1 MWFNPITIW
10 LLKSP
15 LHGLISKGVMLVT
28 VTGRKS
34 GKTISTPTNYL
45 RDGDTLW
52 VISWQ
57 ERKWWR
63 NLRGGAKVR
72 VLLAGQSM
80 EGCGQVIEEEK
91 AVAQSLFNYYR
102 RVPQIARY
110 VQIGLDATGLP
121 ISADCERAAQ
131 KLLMV
136 RVDLK

>member
-1 MWFNPITIW
+1 M
-10 LLKSP
+10 
-15 LHGLISKGVMLVT
+15 
-28 VTGRKS
+28 
-34 GKTISTPTNYL
+34 
-45 RDGDTLW
+45 
-52 VISWQ
+52 
-57 ERKWWR
+57 
-63 NLRGGAKVR
+63 
-72 VLLAGQSM
+72 LLAGQSM

-110 VQIGLDATGLP
+110 VQIGLDAAALP